1 MAKSAK
7 TAEQNLDITRI
18 PEQPSIT
25 MPGTVDKI
33 IPAKNASQPEKAVV
47 SVDGPPQAHQAL
59 RVENTLTDENGDVV
73 NLKKGAHVHIIVT
86 DETSAPK

>member
-7 TAEQNLDITRI
+7 IAQLHLETARI
-18 PEQPSIT
+18 PERPSIT

-33 IPAKNASQPEKAVV
+33 IPAKNASQLEKAVV
-47 SVDGPPQAHQAL
+47 SVDGPPQSHQAL

-73 NLKKGAHVHIIVT
+73 SLKKGAHVHIIVT